1 MLLWCSVRGS
11 HSRFC
16 LPRQRQGCMQL
27 QSNAIKLLQLKIKQM
42 CSKQPDWSG
51 SVSEEASI
59 IERKVWR
66 ECFVAAKLCLC
77 Y

>member
-1 MLLWCSVRGS
+1 
-11 HSRFC
+11 
-16 LPRQRQGCMQL
+16 MQL

-51 SVSEEASI
+51 SVSDEASI

-66 ECFVAAKLCLC
+66 EFLQQPSCVCVTESFSVRDSQLRGRK
-77 Y
+77 